1 MLLLVYGA
9 VQAQDDGD
17 ATAEGESAEEVILQK
32 TLYDERETPGGERRR
47 CCRVC
52 LEMEVDKEARNESGR
67 RNQKLMFL

>member
-52 LEMEVDKEARNESGR
+52 LEMEV
-67 RNQKLMFL
+67 